1 MSVLNKLKS
10 QTANCLWKL
19 DPLFNLKHNTV
30 SLLEC
35 CNKWCFMKIGNSE
48 IRKMARNVMKIIT
61 KHDIM
66 SNAVSFLLR
75 QPCFYEISFLFQ
87 KTEKNRI
94 SVVEN
99 TVINIFHLLCSAALG
114 VGFYGNNKTQDGMK
128 VLATSTIKI
137 YDKFDLYK
145 FEVSITNSF
154 LNSINP

>member
-1 MSVLNKLKS
+1 
-10 QTANCLWKL
+10 
-19 DPLFNLKHNTV
+19 
-30 SLLEC
+30 
-35 CNKWCFMKIGNSE
+35 MKIGNSE
-48 IRKMARNVMKIIT
+48 IRKMVRNVMKIIT

-87 KTEKNRI
+87 TTEKNRI